1 MSNKFKEISKIYYQF
16 GCKWDGLDFSEKSL
30 IEMYNNE
37 SYGSSLN
44 KTKNGY
50 YIGKMWMGV
59 TISMWKEDIKKGYLG
74 KKELYDDPNLP
85 NWWLDKVLKE

>member
-1 MSNKFKEISKIYYQF
+1 
-16 GCKWDGLDFSEKSL
+16 
-30 IEMYNNE
+30 
-37 SYGSSLN
+37 
-44 KTKNGY
+44 
-50 YIGKMWMGV
+50 MGV